1 MSNIEDKVDPYHP
14 DFDWFAFLDQDI
26 ELISRDHLEEANAL
40 ADNWVTC
47 ACGQLCKALPRTAG
61 NAPEDKELDDLGM
74 QFAHAMSEVLE
85 TQSNTVRDEAVEI
98 LKAIEARTTL
108 LLQEM
113 KSAAPSP
120 RLR

>member
-26 ELISRDHLEEANAL
+26 ESISQDHLEEANSL

-47 ACGQLCKALPRTAG
+47 ACGQLCAALPRDRG
-61 NAPEDKELDDLGM
+61 NCPEDEKLYELGM
-74 QFAHAMSEVLE
+74 DFAYKISEVLD
-85 TQSNTVRDEAVEI
+85 TQSNIVKNEAVEI

-108 LLQEM
+108 LLEQM
-113 KSAAPSP
+113 KINS
-120 RLR
+120 